1 MKKFLLGLA
10 LFLGGQIGL
19 AGWLI
24 ASTSIFERGGVSSVM
39 SALRAGDG
47 VLIAVFY
54 ILMSLVGL
62 VLSIYE
68 ISAHSSKE
76 SQDDKNEK

>member
-24 ASTSIFERGGVSSVM
+24 ASTSIFEHGGVSSVM

-68 ISAHSSKE
+68 ISASSSKE
-76 SQDDKNEK
+76 E

>member
-39 SALRAGDG
+39 SALRSGDG

-68 ISAHSSKE
+68 ISASSSKE
-76 SQDDKNEK
+76 E

>member
-19 AGWLI
+19 SGWLI
-24 ASTSIFERGGVSSVM
+24 ASTSVFERGGVSSVV

-47 VLIAVFY
+47 VAVAVLFV
-54 ILMSLVGL
+54 IMALAGL

-68 ISAHSSKE
+68 ISKDEQNSK
-76 SQDDKNEK
+76 

>member
-24 ASTSIFERGGVSSVM
+24 ASTSIFQRGGVSSIM
-39 SALRAGDG
+39 SALRAGLG
-47 VLIAVFY
+47 VPIAVFY

-62 VLSIYE
+62 VLSICE
-68 ISAHSSKE
+68 ISAQPPKDK
-76 SQDDKNEK
+76 QDDGTEE

>member
-24 ASTSIFERGGVSSVM
+24 ASTSIFERGGLSSVM
-39 SALRAGDG
+39 SALRAGEG
-47 VLIAVFY
+47 VPVAVFY

-76 SQDDKNEK
+76 SQDDKSEK

>member
-24 ASTSIFERGGVSSVM
+24 ASTSIFERGGASSVM

-68 ISAHSSKE
+68 ISASSSKE
-76 SQDDKNEK
+76 E

>member
-1 MKKFLLGLA
+1 MKKFFLGLA

-19 AGWLI
+19 AGWLV
-24 ASTSIFERGGVSSVM
+24 ASTSIFQRGGVSSVM
-39 SALRAGDG
+39 SALRAGSG
-47 VLIAVFY
+47 VTIIVFY

-68 ISAHSSKE
+68 IIK
-76 SQDDKNEK
+76 DTPPKK